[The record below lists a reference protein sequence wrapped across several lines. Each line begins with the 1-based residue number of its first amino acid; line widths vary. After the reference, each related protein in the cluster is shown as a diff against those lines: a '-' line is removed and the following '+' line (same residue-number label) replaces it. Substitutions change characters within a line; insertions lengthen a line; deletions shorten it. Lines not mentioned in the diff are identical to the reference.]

1 MNEMQNRKNE
11 ENNAIPN
18 LCVFCGKPLN
28 LDDGDSFLVCK
39 ECKEIEE
46 QIVRERRKRL
56 LLTKR
61 GRI

>member
-1 MNEMQNRKNE
+1 MDEMQNRKNA

-18 LCVFCGKPLN
+18 LCIFCGKPLN

-46 QIVRERRKRL
+46 RMLRKRMKEL
-56 LLTKR
+56 LNR
-61 GRI
+61 